1 MNQES
6 DISAGAARLKQA
18 RLDAGYANA
27 SEACRAFGWKYPAYA
42 HHENG
47 TAGMKKDVA
56 ARYAKAFKV
65 KPEWLLYGSPQS
77 QQMSDINNS
86 QLFLQTTPFSVPVVG
101 AVQAGHWVSMDV
113 LDEIKEAGQE
123 VPGDP
128 TYREVEQYAVKIVG
142 DSINNFAK
150 DGEYAVCVDIHAG
163 IDAEDGDYVVV
174 EALRNGGAE
183 IETTI
188 KRLKITAKG
197 PELWPDSTNPKHKG
211 PIFLGKNGDEVRI
224 KALVLR
230 QMGRTRPRRPKALK
244 L

>member
-1 MNQES
+1 
-6 DISAGAARLKQA
+6 
-18 RLDAGYANA
+18 
-27 SEACRAFGWKYPAYA
+27 
-42 HHENG
+42 
-47 TAGMKKDVA
+47 
-56 ARYAKAFKV
+56 
-65 KPEWLLYGSPQS
+65 
-77 QQMSDINNS
+77 MSDINNS

-188 KRLKITAKG
+188 KRLKITSKG

-211 PIFLGKNGDEVRI
+211 PIYLGKNGDEVRI

>member
-1 MNQES
+1 MESPREKISRLATEQEKS
-6 DISAGAARLKQA
+6 LNSLSKKVGKASAYLSQYIGAKQSPKVLPEKVRHDLA
-18 RLDAGYANA
+18 TLLGVN
-27 SEACRAFGWKYPAYA
+27 EAELREP
-42 HHENG
+42 
-47 TAGMKKDVA
+47 
-56 ARYAKAFKV
+56 
-65 KPEWLLYGSPQS
+65 GSPQS
-77 QQMSDINNS
+77 HQMSDINNS

-101 AVQAGHWVSMDV
+101 TVQAGHWVSMDV
-113 LDEIKEAGQE
+113 VDEIKDAGQE

-128 TYREVEQYAVKIVG
+128 TYREVEQFAVKIVG

-197 PELWPDSTNPKHKG
+197 PELWPDSTNPRHKG

>member
-1 MNQES
+1 MKQQPHERLQEARTKLGYE
-6 DISAGAARLKQA
+6 SATRAA
-18 RLDAGYANA
+18 
-27 SEACRAFGWKYPAYA
+27 EAFGWTVSTYLS
-42 HHENG
+42 HENG
-47 TAGMKKDVA
+47 TRGIPAKA
-56 ARYAKAFKV
+56 AERYAKAFKV
-65 KPEWLLYGSPQS
+65 KPEWLLYGTPQS
-77 QQMSDINNS
+77 KQMSDINNS
-86 QLFLQTTPFSVPVVG
+86 QPFIQTTPFSVPVVG
-101 AVQAGHWVSMDV
+101 TVQAGHWVSMDV

-128 TYREVEQYAVKIVG
+128 TYREVEQFAVKIVG

-197 PELWPDSTNPKHKG
+197 PELWPDSTNPRHKG

>member
-1 MNQES
+1 MKVSRFNLKQLSLMMGLNDTYLSQYTRKE
-6 DISAGAARLKQA
+6 GAAPEVLPETVRHQL
-18 RLDAGYANA
+18 
-27 SEACRAFGWKYPAYA
+27 A
-42 HHENG
+42 HHLNEEESSLREFG
-47 TAGMKKDVA
+47 A
-56 ARYAKAFKV
+56 
-65 KPEWLLYGSPQS
+65 PQS

-86 QLFLQTTPFSVPVVG
+86 QLFIQTTPFSVPVVG
-101 AVQAGHWVSMDV
+101 TVQAGHWVSMDV

-183 IETTI
+183 VETTI
-188 KRLKITAKG
+188 KRLRITAKG

-211 PIFLGKNGDEVRI
+211 PIYLGKNGDEVRI

-230 QMGRTRPRRPKALK
+230 LIGRTRPKRPMSLK
-244 L
+244 V